1 MANVDWFFWCVFHV
15 DKIPDFSHGD
25 RDNKNKPCQKGTT
38 RTSPGTTPRRQAVP
52 AVLLLRPRPPRRCL
66 RRDRTTATAHR
77 RRHSWPPSPRP
88 IRRQAAAVAGG
99 VVPPGMAEGGDAEGE
114 VATSEGEDV
123 VGARAATGEA
133 AAAEGIIEEAA
144 EDTGGE
150 GDTKGETGSRE
161 VERTSLG
168 EAREGEGGVGAHPE
182 TTLSFTMTRR
192 TRS

>member
-1 MANVDWFFWCVFHV
+1 MANVDWFFSCVFHV

-25 RDNKNKPCQKGTT
+25 RDNKNKTCQKGTT
-38 RTSPGTTPRRQAVP
+38 RTSPGTTPGGQAVP
-52 AVLLLRPRPPRRCL
+52 ADLLLRPRLPHRCL
-66 RRDRTTATAHR
+66 RRDRTMATAHR
-77 RRHSWPPSPRP
+77 RRHSWPPCPRP
-88 IRRQAAAVAGG
+88 TRRQAAAGG
-99 VVPPGMAEGGDAEGE
+99 VVPPGVAEGGEEEGE
-114 VATSEGEDV
+114 LTTSEGEDV

-161 VERTSLG
+161 VERTSVG
-168 EAREGEGGVGAHPE
+168 EAREGEGGVGAHPG